1 MIDRRSFRIITA
13 TAMATALL
21 ACAKKAP
28 PPAAAVPVTVAKAEQ
43 RTVPYTLQANGT
55 VEPMQTVAI
64 EPQVSGIITKIFF
77 KEGDDV
83 KEGQPLFEIDPRAYQ
98 AAYNQ
103 AQAVVARD
111 SAQLASATSDVARYS
126 ALVSKNYVTSQQM
139 EQVKTTAAALQATL
153 AADEALAQQAK
164 LNLQY
169 ATIRAPISGIV
180 GAALASE
187 GTLVV
192 QNDTAS
198 LATIQQLDPIYAD
211 FTQSV
216 SEMSKL
222 RRAFESGDLDRISPD
237 SAKVRLLLDDGSVY
251 PLPGRL
257 LFSESKV
264 DAYTG
269 QVTLRGQFPNPKR
282 ELLPGMYVRVLIEQG
297 IDTDA
302 MAVPQ
307 QAIQRDAGG
316 GSQVFVVKNDGRVA
330 TQTVRTGAVQDGL
343 WLVSDGLKDGDRVV
357 VDGFQKFVAGDKV
370 KPKAWVDADASTGAI
385 AAAQPLQVAR

>member
-1 MIDRRSFRIITA
+1 MLAA
-13 TAMATALL
+13 TAPLL
-21 ACAKKAP
+21 AGCNEPMAAT
-28 PPAAAVPVTVAKAEQ
+28 AAVPNEPDVGVFTVTPQPRAITRELPGRIAPTRVSEV
-43 RTVPYTLQANGT
+43 RTR
-55 VEPMQTVAI
+55 
-64 EPQVSGIITKIFF
+64 VSGIIVERMFQQGTEVKA
-77 KEGDDV
+77 GD
-83 KEGQPLFEIDPRAYQ
+83 PLYRIDPKPFEVELQ
-98 AAYNQ
+98 AAEAALDKATAAFDLAAQHARRIATLTSQRAAPEAENEKAVAAQRQ
-103 AQAVVARD
+103 AEAEIGSRKA
-111 SAQLASATSDVARYS
+111 DVAR
-126 ALVSKNYVTSQQM
+126 
-139 EQVKTTAAALQATL
+139 
-153 AADEALAQQAK
+153 AK
-164 LNLQY
+164 LNLDY
-169 ATIRAPISGIV
+169 ATIRAPIGGIV

-187 GTLVV
+187 GALVV

-216 SEMSKL
+216 SEMSRL

-237 SAKVRLLLDDGSVY
+237 AAKVRLLLDDGSVY
-251 PLPGRL
+251 PLPGKL

-264 DAYTG
+264 DAFTG

-330 TQTVRTGAVQDGL
+330 VQTVRTGAVQDGL

-357 VDGFQKFVAGDKV
+357 VDGFQKFAPGDKV
-370 KPKAWVDADASTGAI
+370 KPKSWIDADASTGAI
-385 AAAQPLQVAR
+385 AAAQPLQAPR

>member
-1 MIDRRSFRIITA
+1 MLAA
-13 TAMATALL
+13 TAPLL
-21 ACAKKAP
+21 AGCNEPMAAT
-28 PPAAAVPVTVAKAEQ
+28 AAVPNEPEVGVFTVTPQPRAITRELPGRIAPTRVSEV
-43 RTVPYTLQANGT
+43 RTR
-55 VEPMQTVAI
+55 
-64 EPQVSGIITKIFF
+64 VSGIIVERMFQQGTEVKA
-77 KEGDDV
+77 GD
-83 KEGQPLFEIDPRAYQ
+83 PLYRIDPKPFEVELQ
-98 AAYNQ
+98 AAEAALDKATAAFDLAAQHARRIATLTSQRAAPEAENEKAVAAQRQ
-103 AQAVVARD
+103 AEAEVGSRKA
-111 SAQLASATSDVARYS
+111 DVAR
-126 ALVSKNYVTSQQM
+126 
-139 EQVKTTAAALQATL
+139 
-153 AADEALAQQAK
+153 AK
-164 LNLQY
+164 LNLDY

-187 GTLVV
+187 GALVV
-192 QNDTAS
+192 QNDTTS

-216 SEMSKL
+216 SEMSRL

-237 SAKVRLLLDDGSVY
+237 AAKVRLLLDDGSVY
-251 PLPGRL
+251 PLPGKL

-316 GSQVFVVKNDGRVA
+316 GSQVFVIKSDGRVA

-343 WLVSDGLKDGDRVV
+343 WLVSDGLKDGDRVI
-357 VDGFQKFVAGDKV
+357 VDGFQKFVPGDKV

-385 AAAQPLQVAR
+385 AAALPVQAPH